1 MQVKLDREPK
11 ILGVYFSS
19 MHTFSTHVKKTTEK
33 AKKRLNDLKSLASTD
48 WGQDKETLI
57 TIYKATCRSVLE

>member
-1 MQVKLDREPK
+1 
-11 ILGVYFSS
+11 

-33 AKKRLNDLKSLASTD
+33 AKKRLSDLKSLASTD